1 MTSRQ
6 GSEAWLEARRSR
18 VTGTDIGALLGV
30 NPWKSEADVAA
41 EKMGGPGVESTLRM
55 RIGTALED
63 LIAREYEAY
72 TGQSVRRFHGLKVH
86 PDIPWAAASPD
97 YRVVGRR
104 RVVEAKW
111 TGNRRRYDDGP
122 PQDVE
127 AQVMWQ
133 LGCLG
138 WTDADIAV
146 LIGGEEFRV
155 YPFEYDDA
163 VFSGMVDVAKDFR
176 ERLAAGG
183 PFAESVDSIRRHY
196 PADDGSEI
204 TADAEVE
211 EAVAEL
217 HRLRLARGDLEAAI
231 DAVEVAVKARM
242 ADASR
247 LVGDGWTITWK
258 VRKGSVITDWQ
269 SIAQGLLRLVP
280 EDDREPLISLHTME
294 KPGTRAFVPRWRED
308 TRD

>member
-1 MTSRQ
+1 M
-6 GSEAWLEARRSR
+6 
-18 VTGTDIGALLGV
+18 
-30 NPWKSEADVAA
+30 
-41 EKMGGPGVESTLRM
+41 
-55 RIGTALED
+55 
-63 LIAREYEAY
+63 
-72 TGQSVRRFHGLKVH
+72 
-86 PDIPWAAASPD
+86 
-97 YRVVGRR
+97 
-104 RVVEAKW
+104 
-111 TGNRRRYDDGP
+111 
-122 PQDVE
+122 
-127 AQVMWQ
+127 
-133 LGCLG
+133 
-138 WTDADIAV
+138 AV
-146 LIGGEEFRV
+146 LIGGEELRRFPV
-155 YPFEYDDA
+155 EYDEA
-163 VFSGMVDVAKDFR
+163 VFSGMVEVAKDFR

-204 TADAEVE
+204 VADAEVE

-242 ADASR
+242 ADARR

-258 VRKGSVITDWQ
+258 QRKGSLITDWQ